1 MSDSQGVL
9 PNIIS
14 KVLILLGVVLVAV
27 YVVYLPMPGAFQLDS
42 LPGGAFANLGIVL
55 YGLASAGSA
64 FVAWGL
70 IVGHTK
76 NDAITKQQIYKAS
89 AVGFALLGFMRL
101 VTAIF
106 PPEQFVEM
114 IFLPIG
120 EFIAFT
126 IIAVVLYRS

>member
-9 PNIIS
+9 PNLIS
-14 KVLILLGVVLVAV
+14 KVLILLGITLVAV
-27 YVVYLPMPGAFQLDS
+27 YVVYLPMPDVFQSDS

-114 IFLPIG
+114 IFLPVG
-120 EFIAFT
+120 EFVAFT

>member
-1 MSDSQGVL
+1 MSDSQSVL
-9 PNIIS
+9 PNLIS
-14 KVLILLGVVLVAV
+14 KVLILLGVTLVAV
-27 YVVYLPMPGAFQLDS
+27 YVVYLPMPDVFQSDS

-114 IFLPIG
+114 IFLPVG
-120 EFIAFT
+120 EFVAFT

>member
-1 MSDSQGVL
+1 MSNSQGIL
-9 PNIIS
+9 PNLIS
-14 KVLILLGVVLVAV
+14 KILVFLGVVLVAV
-27 YVVYLPMPGAFQLDS
+27 YVIYLPMPDIFQVDS
-42 LPGGAFANLGIVL
+42 LPDGAFANLGIVL

-76 NDAITKQQIYKAS
+76 NDVITKQQIYKAS

-120 EFIAFT
+120 EFVAFT
-126 IIAVVLYRS
+126 VIAVVLYRS

>member
-9 PNIIS
+9 PNLIS
-14 KVLILLGVVLVAV
+14 KVLILLGVTLVAV
-27 YVVYLPMPGAFQLDS
+27 YVVYLPMPDAFQSDS

-120 EFIAFT
+120 EFVAFSV
-126 IIAVVLYRS
+126 IAVVLYRS

>member
-9 PNIIS
+9 PNVIS
-14 KVLILLGVVLVAV
+14 KILVFLGAILVAV
-27 YVVYLPMPGAFQLDS
+27 YVVYLPIPEMFQSDS
-42 LPGGAFANLGIVL
+42 LSGGAFANLGIVL

-76 NDAITKQQIYKAS
+76 NDVITKQQIYKAS

-120 EFIAFT
+120 EFIAFSV
-126 IIAVVLYRS
+126 IAVVLYRS

>member
-1 MSDSQGVL
+1 MSDSQSVL
-9 PNIIS
+9 PNLIS
-14 KVLILLGVVLVAV
+14 KVLILLGVTLVAV
-27 YVVYLPMPGAFQLDS
+27 YVVYLPMPDVFQSDS

-76 NDAITKQQIYKAS
+76 NDVITKQQIYKAS

-114 IFLPIG
+114 IFLPVG
-120 EFIAFT
+120 EFVAFT

>member
-9 PNIIS
+9 PNLIS
-14 KVLILLGVVLVAV
+14 KILVFLGVVLVAV
-27 YVVYLPMPGAFQLDS
+27 YVLYLPMPEMFQSDS

-70 IVGHTK
+70 IVGQTK

-106 PPEQFVEM
+106 PPEQFVEL
-114 IFLPIG
+114 IFLPAG
-120 EFIAFT
+120 EFIAFS